1 MMKDETGMTMARH
14 EPGPPGGGHLL
25 RGRIDV
31 HAHYVPAALQASV
44 PPAPIFRGF
53 AAWGPEAALEVMDRQ
68 GIATAMLSMVL

>member
-1 MMKDETGMTMARH
+1 MGHEDEMTMARR
-14 EPGPPGGGHLL
+14 EPGMPGGGHL
-25 RGRIDV
+25 RSGRIDV
-31 HAHYVPAALQASV
+31 HAHYVPAGLQASV